1 MVDSIVKYIE
11 ELLKDVKIR
20 DIKVILMVGGFFECK
35 LV

>member
-1 MVDSIVKYIE
+1 MIESIVEYIE
-11 ELLKDVKIR
+11 KLLKDVKIS

>member
-1 MVDSIVKYIE
+1 MIDSIVEYIE
-11 ELLKDVKIR
+11 KLLKDVKIS